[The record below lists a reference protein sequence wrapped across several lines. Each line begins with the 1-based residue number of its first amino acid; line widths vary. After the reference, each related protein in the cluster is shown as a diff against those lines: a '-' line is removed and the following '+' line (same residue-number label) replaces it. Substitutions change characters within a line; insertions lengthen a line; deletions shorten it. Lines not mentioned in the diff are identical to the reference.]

1 MGVKNSI
8 VYLFGFSSRFEIKLR
23 SLLEIVEEQIEEDIK
38 ISIVLIH
45 DGVIG
50 VSKKELTP
58 PVLNDLLKHPVDIYA
73 MIPDIKARGIDYQN
87 LLEKIKGINY
97 DDLVDI
103 LVSSQKIV
111 SWM

>member
-1 MGVKNSI
+1 MEVKNSI
-8 VYLFGFSSRFEIKLR
+8 VYLFGFSSRFDAKLR
-23 SLLEIVEEQIEEDIK
+23 SLLEILGEQIEENIK

-50 VSKKELTP
+50 ASKQEILP
-58 PVLNDLLKHPVDIYA
+58 RVLEDLINLPVNIYA
-73 MIPDIKARGIDYQN
+73 LIPDIKARGMDSKN
-87 LLEKIKGINY
+87 LINQITGIEY

-103 LVSSQKIV
+103 LVESQKIV